1 MPVADRFTLAALDR
15 VFAAHGITDVGPPM
29 EQTEAERH
37 LISFKGAQEEL
48 IIRRCG
54 VTTE

>member
-15 VFAAHGITDVGPPM
+15 TLAAHGIANVGPPM

-37 LISFKGAQEEL
+37 LISF
-48 IIRRCG
+48 
-54 VTTE
+54 